1 MDSHT
6 TLSVALLLDLISFQV
21 IFQNVHYRFPSIN
34 IRPDK
39 NEVQYDFAR

>member
-21 IFQNVHYRFPSIN
+21 IFRNVHYRFPSTEICPEN
-34 IRPDK
+34 